1 MLAVPYIRLRRSRYL
16 PRVSGNHG
24 VIIMIGMK
32 LRLVIVGLL
41 LAAVAVAP
49 SSTSAQKQKN
59 QDRHTDHSLVSL
71 SIGISSQIR
80 DFYSS
85 RPASGVKALPPG
97 MRNRLA
103 KGKPLPPGIAKQVA
117 PPALRS
123 HLDLPRGYDLVEVGL
138 DVILVEVAT
147 GVIHDVLM
155 DVVR

>member
-1 MLAVPYIRLRRSRYL
+1 MSGVRLFLA
-16 PRVSGNHG
+16 
-24 VIIMIGMK
+24 
-32 LRLVIVGLL
+32 LVALV
-41 LAAVAVAP
+41 AVAVSPVNAH
-49 SSTSAQKQKN
+49 AQKRRSH
-59 QDRHTDHSLVSL
+59 DSHTDRGLVEISV
-71 SIGISSQIR
+71 GIATQIR

-138 DVILVEVAT
+138 DVLLVDVAT